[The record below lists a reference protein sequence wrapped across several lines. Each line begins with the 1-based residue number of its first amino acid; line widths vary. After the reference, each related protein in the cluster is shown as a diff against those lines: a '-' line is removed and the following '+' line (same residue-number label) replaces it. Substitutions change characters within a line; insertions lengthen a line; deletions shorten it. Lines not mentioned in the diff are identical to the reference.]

1 MIFQPS
7 PVSVCQ
13 RMECDRLRGNL
24 FFPVGTD
31 DLFQFCRCPV
41 CPLDCPVGF
50 VERDLAEGAER
61 CMPVGIE
68 RIDPVLILFFQK
80 IVPHFPGG
88 GVAFY
93 EVQPVCTD
101 HAGPGDPVTEWDL
114 LPVCI
119 CGAVGFVQCGK
130 VAILFFQEQLPRRG
144 GKAGV
149 DRDKIGIDLV
159 LGKFFPFFREL
170 RVVFRDFFR
179 QNDFAPGVVSRA
191 KRLIDQDEF
200 PAAIPPQ
207 HGNEIPFHVR
217 PDLGQRRDV

>member
-1 MIFQPS
+1 
-7 PVSVCQ
+7 
-13 RMECDRLRGNL
+13 
-24 FFPVGTD
+24 
-31 DLFQFCRCPV
+31 
-41 CPLDCPVGF
+41 
-50 VERDLAEGAER
+50 
-61 CMPVGIE
+61 MPVGIE

-93 EVQPVCTD
+93 KVQPVCTD

-114 LPVCI
+114 LPCCISSVVCL
-119 CGAVGFVQCGK
+119 VQCGK

-144 GKAGV
+144 GEAGV
-149 DRDKIGIDLV
+149 DRDKVGIDLV
-159 LGKFFPFFREL
+159 LDKFFPFFREL
-170 RVVFRDFFR
+170 RVIFRDFFR

-200 PAAIPPQ
+200 PAAVPPQ
-207 HGNEIPFHVR
+207 HGNEITFHVR